1 MTFRFFSPKEKKKR
15 LFLDYASITP
25 IDERVLK
32 VVHDAHQYFQNP
44 SSIHKDGVK
53 AKELIEEARKKVA
66 SFFRAHQD
74 EVIFTASGTESC
86 VMAIRGVVSEARKK
100 IGRPHII
107 ISAIEHPAISETVTL
122 LEEEGVEVSVL
133 PVDEN
138 GLVQIAV
145 LKELIKEET
154 ILVSIQMVNSEVGT
168 IEPIRDISLYIQKI
182 KKEKTFV
189 KNENT
194 YPLLHTDASQAI
206 CFEDIDLRKIHADL
220 LTADSIK
227 CYGPRGMGLLFK
239 RRNVKI
245 SPVITG
251 GGQEFG
257 LRSGTENLPGILGF
271 AKALE
276 IAEVIR
282 VGEGERLADI
292 KKYAAERI
300 TALISKCEINGSI
313 ETSSPHILN
322 ICFKDADAEFV
333 VLSLDALDISCS
345 YASACK
351 SLHGDAT
358 SLVIS
363 ALGKEKCAG
372 SSVRFSFGRSTT
384 RKSIDRLIEV
394 LTELMHRGVI
404 K

>member
-1 MTFRFFSPKEKKKR
+1 MTFSWFSTKEKKER

-25 IDERVLK
+25 IDQRVLK
-32 VVHDAHQYFQNP
+32 VVHDAHRYFQNP
-44 SSIHKDGVK
+44 SSIHKDGVE
-53 AKELIEEARKKVA
+53 AKRFIEEARKKVA
-66 SFFRAHQD
+66 SFFHAHQD
-74 EVIFTASGTESC
+74 EIIFTASGTESC
-86 VMAIRGVVSEARKK
+86 VMAIRGVVFEARKK
-100 IGRPHII
+100 IKRPHII
-107 ISAIEHPAISETVTL
+107 LSAIEHPAISETVKSL
-122 LEEEGVEVSVL
+122 KEEGVEVSIL

-138 GLVQIAV
+138 GFVQITD

-154 ILVSIQMVNSEVGT
+154 VLVSIQMVNSEIGT
-168 IEPIRDISLYIQKI
+168 IEPIRDISLYIEKI

-189 KNENT
+189 KSENT

-206 CFEDIDLRKIHADL
+206 CFEDIDLRKIHVDL
-220 LTADSIK
+220 LTGDSIK

-239 RRNVKI
+239 RRNVKLSLI
-245 SPVITG
+245 ITG

-276 IAEVIR
+276 IIEAMR
-282 VGEGERLADI
+282 VEERERLADV
-292 KKYAAERI
+292 KSYAIERI
-300 TALISKCEINGSI
+300 TTLVSECEINGSI
-313 ETSSPHILN
+313 EMSSPHILN
-322 ICFKDADAEFV
+322 ICFKGADAEFI
-333 VLSLDALDISCS
+333 VLSLDALGISCS

-358 SLVIS
+358 SLVIN
-363 ALGKEKCAG
+363 ALGKKGCEG

-394 LTELMHRGVI
+394 LTELIHRGVI